1 MAEKNGQY
9 STKTNAAKSMKPP
22 PPAKLSG
29 NFTNVVRPERPNM
42 ASGEMPESILKNS
55 MSKMFIDDFWSTF
68 EKNAEKMTSN
78 PFVPKESFLSGSP
91 SQSNKTMVTDLYEKS
106 RVDIEKTRE
115 NIYNTTTKTI
125 SMQERLKETQQ
136 ANPPMQTPH
145 TTGRSSGRGGGGG
158 GGNVTINNMATI
170 DQVTIAAVMLPLWRQ
185 GFVG

>member
-1 MAEKNGQY
+1 M
-9 STKTNAAKSMKPP
+9 TN
-22 PPAKLSG
+22 
-29 NFTNVVRPERPNM
+29 
-42 ASGEMPESILKNS
+42 
-55 MSKMFIDDFWSTF
+55 
-68 EKNAEKMTSN
+68 N
-78 PFVPKESFLSGSP
+78 PFVPKESILPTSAP
-91 SQSNKTMVTDLYEKS
+91 QLNRTAVTDLYEKS

-125 SMQERLKETQQ
+125 SMQEKLKETPQ

-145 TTGRSSGRGGGGG
+145 TTGKSSGRGGGG